1 MNSYQEKER
10 LRSEFSRFVEECP
23 TATSIFGIGAFA
35 VSLFGGSGLADKIS
49 DPTIGALACG
59 ALTATGAGIAALS
72 LNLPLSKKA
81 NALFISVV
89 ACAGGAFGF
98 SETFSNSSNTTMS
111 SQLVACGNKKEGQEV
126 LVVCTPQ

>member
-1 MNSYQEKER
+1 MANSEKET

-23 TATSIFGIGAFA
+23 TATSILGVGALA
-35 VSLFGGSGLADKIS
+35 VSLFGGYGLADKIS

-72 LNLPLSKKA
+72 LNLPFKKA
-81 NALFISVV
+81 NVLFISAV

-98 SETFSNSSNTTMS
+98 LETFSNSSNTIVST
-111 SQLVACGNKKEGQEV
+111 QQAVCGNKKEGQEAH
-126 LVVCTPQ
+126 VVCALQ